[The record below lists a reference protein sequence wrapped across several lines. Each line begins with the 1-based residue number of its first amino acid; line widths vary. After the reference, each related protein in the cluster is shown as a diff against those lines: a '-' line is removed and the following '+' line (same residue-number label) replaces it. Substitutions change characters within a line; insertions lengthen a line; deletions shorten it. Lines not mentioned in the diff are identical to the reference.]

1 MKPTDVI
8 VIGAGHAGLAMSHVL
23 SSRGIDHFVL
33 ERGRVA
39 ERWQSERWDSLR
51 LLTPNWCSR
60 LPGWRY
66 RGPDPDGFMTMAEV
80 TRYLEGYARAFGAP
94 VRTGV
99 TVTSVFRA
107 GERWHVAT
115 DQGAVCARAVVIATG
130 HCNMPHVP
138 EMARALPGDVHQ
150 ITPGAYRNPGALPD
164 GGVLVVGASASGVQ
178 IADELHA
185 AGREV
190 TLAVGRH
197 VRLPRRYRGRDIIW
211 WMDRTGMLTDRIERM
226 PDPDAARGQP
236 SLQLIGGTAR
246 RQLDL
251 ATLARSGVRV
261 LGRAHAVAGRIVH
274 FAGDLAETTAAA
286 ERKLIRTRRR
296 IDDFIDGGGATS
308 EIPAP
313 EPYAPVALHAPA
325 QAIDLKDEGIATVVW
340 ATGFR
345 RSYGWLKAPV
355 FDARGELRHKGGV
368 TPQPGL
374 YAIGLRFQRCRN
386 SSFIDGAGADAEA
399 LGRHI
404 VNHLDAACRVA
415 V

>member
-23 SSRGIDHFVL
+23 STRGIDHIVL

-66 RGPDPDGFMTMAEV
+66 RGGDPDGFMTMAEV
-80 TRYLEGYARAFGAP
+80 TRYFEGYARSFGAP

-99 TVTSVFRA
+99 TVGSVFRS
-107 GERWHVAT
+107 GDRWHVIT
-115 DQGAVCARAVVIATG
+115 DHGAICARAVVIATG
-130 HCNMPHVP
+130 YCDTAHVP
-138 EMARALPGDVHQ
+138 EAARALPGDIHQ
-150 ITPGAYRNPGALPD
+150 LTPVAYRNPDALPV

-178 IADELHA
+178 IADELRA
-185 AGREV
+185 AGRDV

-211 WMDRTGMLTDRIERM
+211 WMDRSGLLTDRIELM

-236 SLQLIGGTAR
+236 SLQLVGDPAR
-246 RQLDL
+246 QRLDL
-251 ATLARSGVRV
+251 STLAGSGVRI
-261 LGRAHAVAGRIVH
+261 LGRAEAFDGPTAH
-274 FAGDLAETTAAA
+274 FAGDLTETTAAA
-286 ERKLIRTRRR
+286 ERKLIWLRRR
-296 IDDFIDGGGATS
+296 IDDFIDAGGAAG
-308 EIPAP
+308 EISAR
-313 EPYAPVALHAPA
+313 ESYAPVALHAPA
-325 QAIDLKDEGIATVVW
+325 QAIDLKAEGISTVIW
-340 ATGFR
+340 ATGFGR
-345 RSYGWLKAPV
+345 RYGWLKAPV
-355 FDARGELRHKGGV
+355 FDARGELRHSGGI

-374 YAIGLRFQRCRN
+374 YAIGLRFQRRRN